1 MVDRGASRAVV
12 TEGPKAAALADQSGF
27 VTAMPPYALATKLTG
42 AGDTFM
48 AAHIVAE
55 LSGTTGEV
63 SLQLAANAASNY
75 VSGKLENQQ

>member
-1 MVDRGASRAVV
+1 
-12 TEGPKAAALADQSGF
+12 
-27 VTAMPPYALATKLTG
+27 MPPYALATKLTG

-48 AAHIVAE
+48 AAHIAAE

-75 VSGKLENQQ
+75 VSGKSENQQ